1 MCKHRKIWD
10 FEYDYDEIIT
20 KWMNEDWEFVIEK
33 SFKITIKSAPWI
45 ELGTYMRN
53 NELLEFIHE
62 LEQSW
67 ELDKVKTEYIWS
79 DSYGPKIT
87 EPRPWTEPY
96 TWTYDD
102 NSNVIL
108 CNNNEHD
115 AETRTHVWKTSFSR
129 IRSSAKDLSKQTY
142 LNKETLS

>member
-1 MCKHRKIWD
+1 MCKHRKIWK
-10 FEYDYDEIIT
+10 FEYDYDEITT

-67 ELDKVKTEYIWS
+67 ELDKVKTEYIWWN
-79 DSYGPKIT
+79 DYGKIT
-87 EPRPWTEPY
+87 EPKPWTEPY
-96 TWTYDD
+96 TWTY
-102 NSNVIL
+102 L

-115 AETRTHVWKTSFSR
+115 AKNWSNFWKKSFSR
-129 IRSSAKDLSKQTY
+129 TRLSSKDISK
-142 LNKETLS
+142 

>member
-1 MCKHRKIWD
+1 MCKHRKIWK
-10 FEYDYDEIIT
+10 FEYDYDEITT

-67 ELDKVKTEYIWS
+67 ELDKVKTEYIWWNG
-79 DSYGPKIT
+79 YGKIT
-87 EPRPWTEPY
+87 EPKPWTEPY
-96 TWTYDD
+96 TWTY
-102 NSNVIL
+102 L

-115 AETRTHVWKTSFSR
+115 AKNWSNFWKKSFSR
-129 IRSSAKDLSKQTY
+129 TRLSSKDISK
-142 LNKETLS
+142 